1 MKVKWK
7 EHNCIRMEINV
18 KTTTEMIEQNLQ
30 KKQSKRQRKCI
41 EL

>member
-18 KTTTEMIEQNLQ
+18 KNNNRNDRTKFAEEAI
-30 KKQSKRQRKCI
+30 KKDK
-41 EL
+41 ENV